1 MSKEALTKIR
11 DLSGLLIFPVLG
23 MIYELLNASKQG
35 AENIGTVFDSFI
47 PFVPVFILPYIFWYI
62 FMFGFLLY
70 FWWKNPGVY
79 WKTIIAIVIG
89 EIICFVTY
97 FFFQTTVPR
106 PQISGDGFLLQLV
119 SMIYKADA
127 PLNCFPSIHV
137 LTTMIIMLSFNHLK
151 DSRKL
156 LNFFTQMTG
165 ILIILS
171 TLFVKQHVIYDV
183 IASIFLA
190 AGLWVILFERKAVT
204 EKLEMLK
211 NTRKNSAKKS
221 GLSKDVTF

>member
-1 MSKEALTKIR
+1 MSKEALSKFR

-23 MIYELLNASKQG
+23 MIYEILNASKLG

-47 PFVPVFILPYIFWYI
+47 PFVPVFILPYIFWYV

-70 FWWKNPGVY
+70 FWWKNPSVY

-106 PQISGDGFLLQLV
+106 PQITGDSFLLQLV

-137 LTTMIIMLSFNHLK
+137 LTTMIIMLSFTKIK
-151 DSRKL
+151 DTGKRM
-156 LNFFTQMTG
+156 NIFTQFTG

-183 IASIFLA
+183 ISSVFLA
-190 AGLWVILFERKAVT
+190 SGLWIILFERKAVAWKLANIKNKRENTT
-204 EKLEMLK
+204 E
-211 NTRKNSAKKS
+211 KS
-221 GLSKDVTF
+221 GLSKDLPY